1 VFDLI
6 LRNGEVVDGT
16 GALRFAADVAVRG
29 DRIAAI
35 APAIPAK
42 GSLEIDVRGRIV
54 CPGFVDLHSHSDLLF
69 TLPAAAQRS
78 LLGGRLA
85 QGITTELAGN
95 CGYGPAP
102 VVPERLPLLQKI
114 NGFIA
119 PEGVDWR
126 WRSFADYLRVVEAGR
141 PLLNVGALVAHG
153 AVRVAAM
160 GMKPD
165 PPARD
170 ELGAMERH
178 VRDAIEEG
186 AYGISYGLIYPPGQ
200 FARTDELVATA
211 RAAGAAGGFAAFHQ
225 RGSGA
230 STCME
235 AVEEI
240 LEVGRRSACP
250 VHHSHEESVGP
261 DAWKMVDAI
270 IRREETAHRQGIAL
284 SMDVIPY
291 TWVCTTMLA
300 IYPPWALQGGVD
312 AFLDRLRDPLLRARM
327 KREIGTAVP
336 SWPPWE
342 GDGWIMNLV
351 REVGWNR
358 IHVGHVNGRRNQGA
372 LMKNLEELAALRG
385 TDPFEAVSDLM
396 LEEGGIVT
404 QLIFGISG
412 DQDDDAPL
420 VPFLAHP
427 TRALVSDAWDIG
439 KGSPHP
445 GAYGAFPRV
454 LGHYVAE
461 RGILTLEE
469 AVRKM
474 TSLPASRMGLRRRGV
489 VRQGAFAD
497 LVVLDPRRIRE
508 RATCADPRVFPDGIE
523 QVFVNGKGAV
533 RDGRLTGETAG
544 RVLRRGTE

>member
-1 VFDLI
+1 MFDLI

-29 DRIAAI
+29 DRIVAI
-35 APAIPAK
+35 APAIPST
-42 GSLEIDVRGRIV
+42 GGLEIDVRDRIV

-69 TLPAAAQRS
+69 TLPAADQRS

-119 PEGVDWR
+119 PDGVDWR
-126 WRSFADYLRVVEAGR
+126 WRTFADYLRAVEAEG

-165 PPARD
+165 PPTRD

-178 VRDAIEEG
+178 VREAIEEG

-200 FARTDELVATA
+200 FAQTDELVATA

-261 DAWKMVDAI
+261 DAWKMVDSI

-312 AFLDRLRDPLLRARM
+312 AFLDRLRDPLLRGRM
-327 KREIGTAVP
+327 KREIGTTIP

-342 GDGWIMNLV
+342 GNGWIMNLV

-372 LMKNLEELAALRG
+372 LMKNLEELATLRG

-396 LEEGGIVT
+396 LEEGGVVT

-427 TRALVSDAWDIG
+427 TRALVTDAWDIG

-454 LGHYVAE
+454 LGRYVME
-461 RGILTLEE
+461 RGVLTLEE

-489 VRQGAFAD
+489 VREGAFAD
-497 LVVLDPRRIRE
+497 LVVLDPDRIRE
-508 RATCADPRVFPDGIE
+508 RATCADPRVYPDGIE
-523 QVFVNGKGAV
+523 QVFVNGRGAV
-533 RDGRLTGETAG
+533 RDGRLTGDQAG